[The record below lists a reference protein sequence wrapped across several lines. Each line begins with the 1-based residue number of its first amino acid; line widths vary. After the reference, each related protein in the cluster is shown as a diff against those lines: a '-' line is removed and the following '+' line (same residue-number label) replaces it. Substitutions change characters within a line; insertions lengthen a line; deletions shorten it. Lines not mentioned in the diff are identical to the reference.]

1 MAAVVGVTGEGKAPA
16 KPLSGG
22 LFEFAQ
28 GMARRSPSTRKPKPA
43 DDRAPAADADQIAA
57 VVKEAQDQI
66 AAAGAEPPFDRDPY
80 GMVLGGLSCALG
92 VLPRVVRRQEDAI
105 SALAVRLDG
114 FAIGIERAAARIA
127 EVAEQAKHPAFSPD
141 QMADVTR
148 AAEKGGV
155 QGWWSVRREL
165 RWRDL
170 TIAASAAALAI
181 AVLAPAAFYAG
192 RASLRAEADA
202 LRASV
207 AGVTL
212 PLDEAEAW
220 AKIIRQ
226 NPPVRQL
233 LAASKPN
240 TVETSGRA
248 VLFNVWIDPP
258 RPPAPGGR

>member
-1 MAAVVGVTGEGKAPA
+1 MAAVVGVNGEGKAPGR
-16 KPLSGG
+16 PLPGG
-22 LFEFAQ
+22 LFEFVTQ
-28 GMARRSPSTRKPKPA
+28 GMAKRSPPRKPKPA
-43 DDRAPAADADQIAA
+43 GDRAPAADADQIAA

-66 AAAGAEPPFDRDPY
+66 AAAAAEPPFDSDPY
-80 GMVLGGLSCALG
+80 GWVLGGLSCALG
-92 VLPRVVRRQEDAI
+92 VLPKVVRRQEDAV

-114 FAIGIERAAARIA
+114 FAIGIERATARVA

-170 TIAASAAALAI
+170 TIAASAAALAV
-181 AVLAPAAFYAG
+181 AVLAPVAFYAG
-192 RASLRAEADA
+192 RVSLQAEADA
-202 LRASV
+202 RQAAV

-248 VLFNVWIDPP
+248 VLFNVWVDPP
-258 RPPAPGGR
+258 RPPGPGGR